1 MNQPYKTLQVLRDR
15 GVVWVTFEHG
25 DINLLDWLMIKEI
38 DQLSHE
44 LMAEQ
49 TCNVVVF
56 QSNNPEFFIAHADVD
71 LIRTLG
77 EASER
82 PKALNLYVAAL

>member
-56 QSNNPEFFIAHADVD
+56 QSNNP
-71 LIRTLG
+71 
-77 EASER
+77 
-82 PKALNLYVAAL
+82 